1 MALVLL
7 PSLLPPGKL
16 RLWLLQEKSKD
27 DRDVNEGEREKE
39 RKERKWREAEKE
51 RKREGDGRRKA
62 IVVRFEE
69 LQCWSRR
76 EGESAHPMVEVS
88 TWPKG
93 DSKKCSFSGHPFVS
107 AGGQLQHRKDVKK

>member
-1 MALVLL
+1 MLL

-27 DRDVNEGEREKE
+27 DRDVNEGEREN
-39 RKERKWREAEKE
+39 E
-51 RKREGDGRRKA
+51 RKRGKEEKQRRNLRERDGGRKA
-62 IVVRFEE
+62 IVVHFEE

-76 EGESAHPMVEVS
+76 GDESAHPMVEVS

-93 DSKKCSFSGHPFVS
+93 DSKKCSFSGHPSVS
-107 AGGQLQHRKDVKK
+107 AGRQLQHHKDVKK

>member
-51 RKREGDGRRKA
+51 RKREK
-62 IVVRFEE
+62 
-69 LQCWSRR
+69 WR
-76 EGESAHPMVEVS
+76 EKSNRGPFWGAAVLEQ
-88 TWPKG
+88 KG
-93 DSKKCSFSGHPFVS
+93 G
-107 AGGQLQHRKDVKK
+107 

>member
-1 MALVLL
+1 MLL

-27 DRDVNEGEREKE
+27 DRDVNEGERK
-39 RKERKWREAEKE
+39 RKKERKWREAEKE
-51 RKREGDGRRKA
+51 RKRERDGRRKA
-62 IVVRFEE
+62 IVFRFEE

-76 EGESAHPMVEVS
+76 GDESAHPIPEVS
-88 TWPKG
+88 TRPKG
-93 DSKKCSFSGHPFVS
+93 DSKKCSFSGHPSVS

>member
-7 PSLLPPGKL
+7 PSLLPPVKL

-27 DRDVNEGEREKE
+27 DWDVNEGEREKE

-51 RKREGDGRRKA
+51 RKRERDGRRKA
-62 IVVRFEE
+62 IVVQFGE

-76 EGESAHPMVEVS
+76 GDESTHPKVEVS

-107 AGGQLQHRKDVKK
+107 AGGQLHHHKDVKK

>member
-51 RKREGDGRRKA
+51 RKRE
-62 IVVRFEE
+62 
-69 LQCWSRR
+69 
-76 EGESAHPMVEVS
+76 
-88 TWPKG
+88 
-93 DSKKCSFSGHPFVS
+93 
-107 AGGQLQHRKDVKK
+107 

>member
-1 MALVLL
+1 MVLVLL

-27 DRDVNEGEREKE
+27 DWDVNEGEREKE

-51 RKREGDGRRKA
+51 RKRERDGRRKA
-62 IVVRFEE
+62 IVVRFGE
-69 LQCWSRR
+69 LQCWGRR
-76 EGESAHPMVEVS
+76 GDESAHPMVEVS

-93 DSKKCSFSGHPFVS
+93 DSKKCSFSGHPFVP
-107 AGGQLQHRKDVKK
+107 AGGQLKHRKDVKK

>member
-1 MALVLL
+1 MLL

-39 RKERKWREAEKE
+39 RKRGNGEKQRRNVRER
-51 RKREGDGRRKA
+51 DGGRKA

-69 LQCWSRR
+69 LQ
-76 EGESAHPMVEVS
+76 EQ
-88 TWPKG
+88 KG
-93 DSKKCSFSGHPFVS
+93 G
-107 AGGQLQHRKDVKK
+107 

>member
-51 RKREGDGRRKA
+51 RKRER
-62 IVVRFEE
+62 
-69 LQCWSRR
+69 W
-76 EGESAHPMVEVS
+76 
-88 TWPKG
+88 KG
-93 DSKKCSFSGHPFVS
+93 KSNRGPFWGAAVMEQK
-107 AGGQLQHRKDVKK
+107 GG

>member
-27 DRDVNEGEREKE
+27 DWDVNEGEREKE

-51 RKREGDGRRKA
+51 RKRERWKEKSNRGPFWGA
-62 IVVRFEE
+62 AVME
-69 LQCWSRR
+69 Q
-76 EGESAHPMVEVS
+76 
-88 TWPKG
+88 KG
-93 DSKKCSFSGHPFVS
+93 G
-107 AGGQLQHRKDVKK
+107 

>member
-1 MALVLL
+1 M
-7 PSLLPPGKL
+7 
-16 RLWLLQEKSKD
+16 R
-27 DRDVNEGEREKE
+27 EREKK
-39 RKERKWREAEKE
+39 KEKRGNGEKQRRNVRES
-51 RKREGDGRRKA
+51 DGRRKA

-76 EGESAHPMVEVS
+76 GDESAHLKVEVS

>member
-27 DRDVNEGEREKE
+27 DWDVNEGEREKE

-51 RKREGDGRRKA
+51 RKRERWREKSNDGPFWGA
-62 IVVRFEE
+62 AVLE
-69 LQCWSRR
+69 Q
-76 EGESAHPMVEVS
+76 
-88 TWPKG
+88 KG
-93 DSKKCSFSGHPFVS
+93 G
-107 AGGQLQHRKDVKK
+107 

>member
-1 MALVLL
+1 M
-7 PSLLPPGKL
+7 
-16 RLWLLQEKSKD
+16 R
-27 DRDVNEGEREKE
+27 EREKKKEKRGNGEKQRRNVRE
-39 RKERKWREAEKE
+39 R
-51 RKREGDGRRKA
+51 DGRRKA

-76 EGESAHPMVEVS
+76 EGESAHPIAEVS

>member
-27 DRDVNEGEREKE
+27 DRDVNEGDREKE

-51 RKREGDGRRKA
+51 CKRERDAGRKA
-62 IVVRFEE
+62 IMVHFEE
-69 LQCWSRR
+69 LQCWCRR
-76 EGESAHPMVEVS
+76 GDESAHAMIEV
-88 TWPKG
+88 TTGQKG
-93 DSKKCSFSGHPFVS
+93 EIKKCSFSGVTE
-107 AGGQLQHRKDVKK
+107 LCR